1 MNFSHKLFDVVD
13 DEPVVNPVLIN
24 LGPFK
29 KLYQEDK
36 SIDKS
41 TYVKQ
46 LQYIWYANDPISP
59 LYNAEDKEKEAMT
72 LSFGKE
78 VKFTKTML
86 DCIEEYKKRQ
96 STPETRTLEKTIK
109 LCDSMINDL
118 DKSKQGINEFNR
130 LVDDI
135 DNLLKRTGSTEDD
148 IEKRIELISKKMT
161 MEKQVLDNAKTISDL
176 IPKISKQLESII
188 EMRKKVEKSI
198 IELDSETNKDAISNF
213 VIDNFINK
221 NS

>member
-13 DEPVVNPVLIN
+13 DEPVVNPVIIN

-36 SIDKS
+36 STDKT

-46 LQYIWYANDPISP
+46 LQYMWYANDPISP
-59 LYNAEDKEKEAMT
+59 LYNAEDKEKEAMA